1 MPVLSNLKV
10 GRGISGIV
18 QDQMPIFVYVESIL
32 PFSRNSYA
40 AGALRAGRTLN
51 SLLAL
56 WSRLPLF
63 ASRNPKAMWKDS
75 ATAFW
80 WLWRCFQ
87 AVKFL
92 PIRSYSQWRFW
103 RSQRHLS
110 RFPRLSL
117 LPLPLLW
124 LRQLP
129 VLQAA
134 LLLPLFEP
142 PKLTLQPQLAQTF

>member
-56 WSRLPLF
+56 WPRLPLF
-63 ASRNPKAMWKDS
+63 ASRNPES
-75 ATAFW
+75 NVERFCN
-80 WLWRCFQ
+80 RCFGGCGV
-87 AVKFL
+87 AF
-92 PIRSYSQWRFW
+92 RR
-103 RSQRHLS
+103 
-110 RFPRLSL
+110 
-117 LPLPLLW
+117 
-124 LRQLP
+124 
-129 VLQAA
+129 
-134 LLLPLFEP
+134 
-142 PKLTLQPQLAQTF
+142 